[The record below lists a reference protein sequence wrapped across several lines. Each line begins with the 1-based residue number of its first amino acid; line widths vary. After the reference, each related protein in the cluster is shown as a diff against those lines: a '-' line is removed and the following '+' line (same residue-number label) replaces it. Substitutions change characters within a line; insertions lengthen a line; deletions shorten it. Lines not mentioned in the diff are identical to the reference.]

1 MKLLPSW
8 LRGINVLLVFIPV
21 SIALKLMHVGPL
33 LIFGCAALAIVPLS
47 SIMGQATEE
56 LSKRL
61 GAQWGGLLNATF
73 GNATELIIGILAL
86 RSGYIELVRA
96 SIIGS
101 VLGNILLVFGCCAFF
116 GGLKYKTQRFNED
129 LAQTNSITL
138 LLAVVALTVPAVF
151 LSTYHPVGPKPVN
164 HVEDLSVAVAGLL
177 LVFYVASLVFSLK
190 THESLFRSVEDGGD
204 DPPVWSLRQ
213 SIIALAAA
221 SVVVAYESDLLVG
234 SVKGATT
241 AVGMNQVFV
250 GIIIVPIIGN
260 AAEHASAITMALK
273 NKMDISINIALGSSA
288 QVAMFVA
295 PFLVL
300 AGLFLHHHLTM
311 VFPGSELLAI
321 GLAVVSAAFIAN
333 DGKTHWLEGAQLL
346 TAYAIVALAFFFIP
360 G

>member
-1 MKLLPSW
+1 
-8 LRGINVLLVFIPV
+8 
-21 SIALKLMHVGPL
+21 
-33 LIFGCAALAIVPLS
+33 
-47 SIMGQATEE
+47 
-56 LSKRL
+56 
-61 GAQWGGLLNATF
+61 
-73 GNATELIIGILAL
+73 
-86 RSGYIELVRA
+86 
-96 SIIGS
+96 
-101 VLGNILLVFGCCAFF
+101 
-116 GGLKYKTQRFNED
+116 
-129 LAQTNSITL
+129 
-138 LLAVVALTVPAVF
+138 
-151 LSTYHPVGPKPVN
+151 
-164 HVEDLSVAVAGLL
+164 
-177 LVFYVASLVFSLK
+177 
-190 THESLFRSVEDGGD
+190 
-204 DPPVWSLRQ
+204 
-213 SIIALAAA
+213 
-221 SVVVAYESDLLVG
+221 
-234 SVKGATT
+234 
-241 AVGMNQVFV
+241 MNQVFV